1 MAESPYR
8 QYQDANGDNKHDA
21 CIEVDPASIS
31 ELTCS
36 DCIPNPN
43 AISPNWRTQTE
54 PFLNEKTCNYS
65 IAIITNYN
73 GTGGDEL
80 EARLE
85 EYLESGI
92 KALLSY
98 YGKGQSDINVAAL
111 KEVAEFADY
120 HVGGDFLIP
129 RPNSYMKA
137 LLVVPASD
145 FDSIEAE

>member
-8 QYQDANGDNKHDA
+8 QYQDANNDNKHDM
-21 CIEVDPASIS
+21 CVETEPISIA
-31 ELTCS
+31 EMTCP

-43 AISPNWRTQTE
+43 AISPNWRNQTE

-65 IAIITNYN
+65 ITVLTNYN
-73 GTGGDEL
+73 STGGDEL
-80 EARLE
+80 DSRLE
-85 EYLESGI
+85 EYVEPAI

-98 YGKGQSDINVAAL
+98 YGKQQSDSNVAAL
-111 KEVAEFADY
+111 KEVAEIADY

-137 LLVVPASD
+137 LLVVPASN
-145 FDSIEAE
+145 FDSIEVG

>member
-8 QYQDANGDNKHDA
+8 QYQDADSDNKHDV
-21 CIEVDPASIS
+21 CKEPDLISIAES
-31 ELTCS
+31 TCS

-54 PFLNEKTCNYS
+54 PYLNEKTCNYS
-65 IAIITNYN
+65 ITIVTNYN

-80 EARLE
+80 DSRLE

-98 YGKGQSDINVAAL
+98 YGKEQSDSNVEAL
-111 KEVAEFADY
+111 KEAAEFADY

-137 LLVVPASD
+137 LLVVPASN
-145 FDSIEAE
+145 FDSIEVE